1 MGEGQGPGEG
11 PAQAM
16 PAIKYWVRS
25 NVPLF
30 ARELL
35 AGGAAGAIAK
45 TCVAPLERTKILLMT
60 GKAQSDALGTL
71 RALVA
76 AEGLAGLFR
85 GNGASCLRIVP
96 YAAIHFSA
104 YEFYRRQLQ
113 EWLLPEA
120 PAQAPP
126 VAAGLATAAGGAQG
140 CSTRGDASATAQ
152 GAHTTAQGPTRTL
165 GAAARGSS
173 DGADD
178 GSAASSSG
186 SSNGGGGD
194 DVEQV
199 GSPALTSS
207 IDASTSTHHTGRPP
221 ATVPSESAAAAAG
234 ARAAPSTASSPAAV
248 AAASTSAAAAAPAAA
263 ARAGRLGPGWDLIA
277 GSAAGASAVLLTYP
291 LDIIRTRLAW
301 ATEVGAAGSGPAAA
315 GGGAGGKGGGHRILA
330 MMVHTYT
337 HEGVAGLYRGLAPTL
352 YGILPYAGLKF
363 YVYASLKNWYKD
375 TAAVHSSNGI
385 SNSRNG
391 SSSSSSGAG
400 AIGSSTSRHG
410 GGASG
415 ASERLPIQV
424 MLAFGGVSGLLAQTV
439 TYPLDVVRRRMQV
452 AGLQQQQQPQQV
464 LQPAQSQAAAGM
476 QQGRP
481 GGPMG
486 GRPPPPVAVVVA
498 APAGASTWGTA
509 AAIARGEGLRGLFR
523 GLSLNYVKV
532 VPSTAIGF
540 AVYDSLKD
548 FLGVKGNL

>member
-1 MGEGQGPGEG
+1 MKLDEECRRESPSSV
-11 PAQAM
+11 ATV
-16 PAIKYWVRS
+16 KHWVRS

-113 EWLLPEA
+113 ECLA
-120 PAQAPP
+120 P
-126 VAAGLATAAGGAQG
+126 T
-140 CSTRGDASATAQ
+140 ATAQ
-152 GAHTTAQGPTRTL
+152 QPAAQQHTGGSPAELGGT
-165 GAAARGSS
+165 GAAAAPAATPGSRGRGLVRPAAAGARRGGEEGSS
-173 DGADD
+173 ELRP
-178 GSAASSSG
+178 S
-186 SSNGGGGD
+186 GD

-221 ATVPSESAAAAAG
+221 A
-234 ARAAPSTASSPAAV
+234 SPAPPGPTPAPE
-248 AAASTSAAAAAPAAA
+248 ATPAPAASPVAPAAA
-263 ARAGRLGPGWDLIA
+263 SARATRLGPGWDLLA
-277 GSAAGASAVLLTYP
+277 GSAAGATAVLLTYP

-301 ATEVGAAGSGPAAA
+301 ATEIGAPGSTGPGSAAAAA
-315 GGGAGGKGGGHRILA
+315 GGGSVAGGGGGHRIAA
-330 MMVHTYT
+330 MLVHTYT

-375 TAAVHSSNGI
+375 SI
-385 SNSRNG
+385 SA
-391 SSSSSSGAG
+391 SSSGA
-400 AIGSSTSRHG
+400 A
-410 GGASG
+410 GGASKGSSASGG
-415 ASERLPIQV
+415 AGERLPLPV

-452 AGLQQQQQPQQV
+452 AGSSSSSRCY
-464 LQPAQSQAAAGM
+464 SQGSSK
-476 QQGRP
+476 R
-481 GGPMG
+481 
-486 GRPPPPVAVVVA
+486 
-498 APAGASTWGTA
+498 
-509 AAIARGEGLRGLFR
+509 L
-523 GLSLNYVKV
+523 
-532 VPSTAIGF
+532 
-540 AVYDSLKD
+540 
-548 FLGVKGNL
+548 